1 MCVYTCVY
9 DCMYVCV
16 HMHLCDYRDTC
27 HLQVAPLA
35 TSNFVVTF
43 RAYHA
48 PVSVLCVLIVLLSRM
63 LLKFLFSHFPCH
75 SCSTW
80 AVFLVSTSLMTSV
93 CIQMQLLWRSMPSST
108 SRSSWQASFV
118 PQSLWLQSGCSAVP
132 LSWVEQE
139 GDWSIPSTPLQLPW
153 HQCEL
158 LWCVVDCDAPV
169 QSSGLHFSLGPQLSK
184 AC

>member
-1 MCVYTCVY
+1 MIADTIVILGVMVVSLWKELHLPSWIYPFIFFFQVRLCVCVCVYTCVY

-43 RAYHA
+43 RAYRA

-63 LLKFLFSHFPCH
+63 LLKLLFSHFPCH

-80 AVFLVSTSLMTSV
+80 AVSLVSTSLTTSV
-93 CIQMQLLWRSMPSST
+93 CIQMQLLRRSMPSST
-108 SRSSWQASFV
+108 SHSSWRASFV
-118 PQSLWLQSGCSAVP
+118 PQSLWLQSGCM
-132 LSWVEQE
+132 
-139 GDWSIPSTPLQLPW
+139 
-153 HQCEL
+153 
-158 LWCVVDCDAPV
+158 
-169 QSSGLHFSLGPQLSK
+169 
-184 AC
+184 